1 MEIKNLSQLKKAIVS
16 KTPFT
21 ITKHYIRPELDG
33 QIRIP
38 NVIQT
43 TGFYSI
49 VKDDPENAISKA
61 NNGKGYWLG
70 YGKASD
76 WLFENG
82 TCTLY
87 DHRNNGELRPVWQ
100 IRFNAT

>member
-1 MEIKNLSQLKKAIVS
+1 MEIKNLSQLKKAIAA

-21 ITKHYIRPELDG
+21 ITQHFIRPDLNG
-33 QIRIP
+33 QTRIP
-38 NVIQT
+38 NVAQT

-49 VKDDPENAISKA
+49 VKDEPQNPISQA
-61 NNGKGYWLG
+61 NNGKGYWLS

-76 WLFENG
+76 WTFENG
-82 TCTLY
+82 TCTLF

-100 IRFNAT
+100 IQFH